1 MFFIIL
7 LLFSALA
14 VSAVAGYF
22 SIVGLTALFPAAFAA
37 IVAMG
42 VVLEVAKL
50 VTASWLYR
58 YWNKTAF
65 FMKSYFAIAVVILSV
80 ITSMGIFGFLSKA
93 HLEHSVST
101 GDNTLQ
107 VARLDRR
114 IETEQRRI
122 ADAETVLAQLDN
134 TVQTLIDYDRIRGD
148 DGAIVT
154 RENQAVERQ
163 QLNASIDSAI
173 DSIDLLSEEKLILDT
188 EQLLIEVEVGPL
200 LYVAEM
206 IYGNTDKETL
216 DKTVRFVIIL
226 LILVFDPLAILL
238 VVAANMSMKER
249 RGESITFI
257 SEKDLES
264 EVEDFGIGKETT
276 EEVVSAKAEDPVEE
290 DISVS
295 VEESEKISIPESED
309 FGIEN
314 VSNNE
319 QTVEDVQDEKQNDMD
334 ITEDDMMH
342 VQRLDRRVRKKLEWL
357 IDKKGTKL

>member
-1 MFFIIL
+1 MLFIAL

-14 VSAVAGYF
+14 VSTVAGYF
-22 SIVGLTALFPAAFAA
+22 SIVGLMAIFPAAAEP
-37 IVAMG
+37 ILAMG

-58 YWNKTAF
+58 YWNKTALA
-65 FMKSYFAIAVVILSV
+65 MKSYFTAAVIILSV

-122 ADAETVLAQLDN
+122 TDAETVLAQLDN

-148 DGAIVT
+148 DGAIAT
-154 RENQAVERQ
+154 RENQAPERE
-163 QLNASIDSAI
+163 QLNSAI
-173 DSIDLLSEEKLILDT
+173 DDAVAAIDALSEEKLVLET

-249 RGESITFI
+249 KGESITFI
-257 SEKDLES
+257 SEKDLE
-264 EVEDFGIGKETT
+264 
-276 EEVVSAKAEDPVEE
+276 
-290 DISVS
+290 
-295 VEESEKISIPESED
+295 PESED

-314 VSNNE
+314 VSNDE
-319 QTVEDVQDEKQNDMD
+319 QTVEDVQDEKQNEME
-334 ITEDDMMH
+334 ITEDDLQH

-357 IDKKGTKL
+357 IDKKGTKV

>member
-1 MFFIIL
+1 MLFIAL

-14 VSAVAGYF
+14 VSTVAGYF
-22 SIVGLTALFPAAFAA
+22 SIVGLMAIFPAAAEP
-37 IVAMG
+37 ILAMG

-65 FMKSYFAIAVVILSV
+65 AMKSYFTVAVIILSV

-122 ADAETVLAQLDN
+122 ADAETVLAQLDD

-148 DGAIVT
+148 DGAIAT
-154 RENQAVERQ
+154 RENQAPERE
-163 QLNASIDSAI
+163 QLNASIDDAIAAI
-173 DSIDLLSEEKLILDT
+173 DALSEEKLVLET

-206 IYGNTDKETL
+206 VYGDTDKETL

-249 RGESITFI
+249 KGESITFM
-257 SEKDLES
+257 SEKDLE
-264 EVEDFGIGKETT
+264 
-276 EEVVSAKAEDPVEE
+276 
-290 DISVS
+290 
-295 VEESEKISIPESED
+295 PESED

-314 VSNNE
+314 VSKNE
-319 QTVEDVQDEKQNDMD
+319 QTAEDVQDEKQIDDMD
-334 ITEDDMMH
+334 ITEDDLQH

-357 IDKKGTKL
+357 IDKKGSKL

>member
-1 MFFIIL
+1 MFFIAL

-14 VSAVAGYF
+14 VSTVAGYF
-22 SIVGLTALFPAAFAA
+22 SIVGLMAIFPAAAEP
-37 IVAMG
+37 ILAMG

-58 YWNKTAF
+58 YWNKTALA
-65 FMKSYFAIAVVILSV
+65 MKSYFTLAVIILSI

-122 ADAETVLAQLDN
+122 ADAETVLSQLDN

-148 DGAIVT
+148 DGAIAT
-154 RENQAVERQ
+154 RENQAPERE
-163 QLNASIDSAI
+163 QLNSAI
-173 DSIDLLSEEKLILDT
+173 DDAVAAIDALSEEKLVLET

-249 RGESITFI
+249 KGESITFI
-257 SEKDLES
+257 SEKDLE
-264 EVEDFGIGKETT
+264 
-276 EEVVSAKAEDPVEE
+276 
-290 DISVS
+290 
-295 VEESEKISIPESED
+295 PESED

-319 QTVEDVQDEKQNDMD
+319 QPVEDVQDEKQPDDMD
-334 ITEDDMMH
+334 ITEDDLQH

-357 IDKKGTKL
+357 IDKKGNKV

>member
-1 MFFIIL
+1 MFFIAL
-7 LLFSALA
+7 LLLSALA
-14 VSAVAGYF
+14 VSTVAGYF
-22 SIVGLTALFPAAFAA
+22 SIVGLTALFPAAFSA

-42 VVLEVAKL
+42 IVLEIAKL

-58 YWNKTAF
+58 YWSKTALV
-65 FMKSYFAIAVVILSV
+65 MKTYFTLAVIILSV

-101 GDNTLQ
+101 GDNSLQ
-107 VARLDRR
+107 IARLDRR

-148 DGAIVT
+148 DGAIAT
-154 RENQAVERQ
+154 RENQAGERE

-173 DSIDLLSEEKLILDT
+173 ASIDALSEEKLVLDT

-206 IYGNTDKETL
+206 IYGDTEKETL

-238 VVAANMSMKER
+238 VVAANMSLKER
-249 RGESITFI
+249 RGESITFM
-257 SEKDLES
+257 SEKDFE
-264 EVEDFGIGKETT
+264 
-276 EEVVSAKAEDPVEE
+276 
-290 DISVS
+290 
-295 VEESEKISIPESED
+295 PESED
-309 FGIEN
+309 YGIEDVSEN
-314 VSNNE
+314 V
-319 QTVEDVQDEKQNDMD
+319 QTEEDVQDEKQNEDMD
-334 ITEDDMMH
+334 ITEDDLQH

-357 IDKKGTKL
+357 IDKKGTK

>member
-1 MFFIIL
+1 M
-7 LLFSALA
+7 A

-58 YWNKTAF
+58 YWNKTALA
-65 FMKSYFAIAVVILSV
+65 MKSYFTIAVIILSV

-122 ADAETVLAQLDN
+122 ADAETVLAQLDD

-148 DGAIVT
+148 DGAIAT
-154 RENQAVERQ
+154 RESQAAEREE
-163 QLNASIDSAI
+163 LNASIDAAVAAI
-173 DSIDLLSEEKLILDT
+173 DALSEEKLVLET

-206 IYGNTDKETL
+206 IYGDTDKETL

-249 RGESITFI
+249 NGESITFM
-257 SEKDLES
+257 SEKDFEP
-264 EVEDFGIGKETT
+264 D
-276 EEVVSAKAEDPVEE
+276 
-290 DISVS
+290 
-295 VEESEKISIPESED
+295 SED

-319 QTVEDVQDEKQNDMD
+319 QTVNYVQDEKQTDDMD
-334 ITEDDMMH
+334 ITEDDMQH

-357 IDKKGTKL
+357 IDKKGTKV

>member
-1 MFFIIL
+1 MLFIIL

-14 VSAVAGYF
+14 VSTVAGYF
-22 SIVGLTALFPAAFAA
+22 SIVGLMAIFPAAAEP
-37 IVAMG
+37 ILAMG

-58 YWNKTAF
+58 YWNKTALA
-65 FMKSYFAIAVVILSV
+65 MKSYFTAAVIILSV

-148 DGAIVT
+148 DGAIAT
-154 RENQAVERQ
+154 RESQSAEREE
-163 QLNASIDSAI
+163 LNASIDAAVAAI
-173 DSIDLLSEEKLILDT
+173 DALSEEKLVLET

-206 IYGNTDKETL
+206 VYGDTDKETL

-238 VVAANMSMKER
+238 VVAANMSIKER
-249 RGESITFI
+249 NGESITFM
-257 SEKDLES
+257 SEKDFEP
-264 EVEDFGIGKETT
+264 D
-276 EEVVSAKAEDPVEE
+276 
-290 DISVS
+290 
-295 VEESEKISIPESED
+295 SED

-319 QTVEDVQDEKQNDMD
+319 QTVDDVQDEKQTDDME
-334 ITEDDMMH
+334 ITEDDMQH
-342 VQRLDRRVRKKLEWL
+342 VQRLDRRVRRKLEWL
-357 IDKKGTKL
+357 IDKKGTKV

>member
-1 MFFIIL
+1 MAIFPGAAVPIL
-7 LLFSALA
+7 
-14 VSAVAGYF
+14 
-22 SIVGLTALFPAAFAA
+22 T
-37 IVAMG
+37 MG

-58 YWNKTAF
+58 YWKTASLPI
-65 FMKSYFAIAVVILSV
+65 KTYFSAAVIILSI

-114 IETEQRRI
+114 IESEQRRI
-122 ADAETVLAQLDN
+122 TDAETVLSQLDGA
-134 TVQTLIDYDRIRGD
+134 VQALIDYDRIRGD
-148 DGAIVT
+148 DGAVAT
-154 RENQAVERQ
+154 RARQADERT
-163 QLNASIDSAI
+163 QLNTSIDEAI
-173 DSIDLLSEEKLILDT
+173 ASIDLLSDDKLVLET

-200 LYVAEM
+200 LYVAEI

-249 RGESITFI
+249 RGESITFM
-257 SEKDLES
+257 SEKDI
-264 EVEDFGIGKETT
+264 DDIGTVT
-276 EEVVSAKAEDPVEE
+276 
-290 DISVS
+290 
-295 VEESEKISIPESED
+295 ED
-309 FGIEN
+309 FGIEPTEE
-314 VSNNE
+314 SE
-319 QTVEDVQDEKQNDMD
+319 SEESIE
-334 ITEDDMMH
+334 ITDDDMQH

-357 IDKKGTKL
+357 IDKKGNKL

>member
-1 MFFIIL
+1 MLFIAL

-58 YWNKTAF
+58 YWNKTALA
-65 FMKSYFAIAVVILSV
+65 MKSYFTIAVIILSV

-122 ADAETVLAQLDN
+122 ADAETVLAQLDD

-148 DGAIVT
+148 DGAIAT
-154 RENQAVERQ
+154 RESQAPEREE
-163 QLNASIDSAI
+163 LNASIDAAVAAI
-173 DSIDLLSEEKLILDT
+173 DALSEEKLVLET

-206 IYGNTDKETL
+206 IYGDTDKETL

-249 RGESITFI
+249 NGESITFI
-257 SEKDLES
+257 SEKDLE
-264 EVEDFGIGKETT
+264 
-276 EEVVSAKAEDPVEE
+276 
-290 DISVS
+290 
-295 VEESEKISIPESED
+295 PESED

-314 VSNNE
+314 VSDNV
-319 QTVEDVQDEKQNDMD
+319 QTVEDVQDKKQNDDMD

-357 IDKKGTKL
+357 IDKKGKE

>member
-1 MFFIIL
+1 MLFIIL
-7 LLFSALA
+7 LLVSALA
-14 VSAVAGYF
+14 VSTVAGYF
-22 SIVGLTALFPAAFAA
+22 SIVGLMAIFPAAAEP
-37 IVAMG
+37 ILAMG

-58 YWNKTAF
+58 YWKKTALA
-65 FMKSYFAIAVVILSV
+65 MKSYFTAAVIILSV

-122 ADAETVLAQLDN
+122 ADAETVLAQLDD

-148 DGAIVT
+148 DGAIAT
-154 RENQAVERQ
+154 RENQAPERE
-163 QLNASIDSAI
+163 QLNAAI
-173 DSIDLLSEEKLILDT
+173 DDAIAAIDLLSEEKLILDT

-249 RGESITFI
+249 NGESITFM
-257 SEKDLES
+257 SEKDLE
-264 EVEDFGIGKETT
+264 
-276 EEVVSAKAEDPVEE
+276 
-290 DISVS
+290 
-295 VEESEKISIPESED
+295 PESED

-314 VSNNE
+314 VSKNE
-319 QTVEDVQDEKQNDMD
+319 QAVEDVQDKKQIDDMD
-334 ITEDDMMH
+334 ITEDDLQH

-357 IDKKGTKL
+357 IDKKNLNENNSNR

>member
-1 MFFIIL
+1 MFFIAL
-7 LLFSALA
+7 LLLSALA
-14 VSAVAGYF
+14 VSTVAGYF
-22 SIVGLTALFPAAFAA
+22 SIVGLMAIFPAAAEP
-37 IVAMG
+37 ILAMG

-58 YWNKTAF
+58 YWSKTALA
-65 FMKSYFAIAVVILSV
+65 MKAYFTLAVIILSV

-101 GDNTLQ
+101 GDNSLQ
-107 VARLDRR
+107 IARLDRR

-148 DGAIVT
+148 DGAIAT
-154 RENQAVERQ
+154 RENQAEERE

-173 DSIDLLSEEKLILDT
+173 ASIDALSEEKLVLDT

-206 IYGNTDKETL
+206 IYGDTEKETL

-238 VVAANMSMKER
+238 VVAANMSLKER
-249 RGESITFI
+249 RGESITFM
-257 SEKDLES
+257 SEKDLE
-264 EVEDFGIGKETT
+264 
-276 EEVVSAKAEDPVEE
+276 
-290 DISVS
+290 
-295 VEESEKISIPESED
+295 PESED

-314 VSNNE
+314 VSENV
-319 QTVEDVQDEKQNDMD
+319 QTEENVQDEKQNEDMD
-334 ITEDDMMH
+334 ITEDDLQH

-357 IDKKGTKL
+357 IDKKGTK

>member
-1 MFFIIL
+1 MFFIAL

-14 VSAVAGYF
+14 VSTVAGYF
-22 SIVGLTALFPAAFAA
+22 SIVGLMAIFPAAAEP
-37 IVAMG
+37 ILAMG

-58 YWNKTAF
+58 YWNKTALA
-65 FMKSYFAIAVVILSV
+65 MKSYFTVAVIILSV

-122 ADAETVLAQLDN
+122 ADAETVLAQLDD

-148 DGAIVT
+148 DGAIAT
-154 RENQAVERQ
+154 RENQAPERE
-163 QLNASIDSAI
+163 QLNASIDDAIAAI
-173 DSIDLLSEEKLILDT
+173 DALSEEKLVLET

-206 IYGNTDKETL
+206 VYGDTDKETL

-249 RGESITFI
+249 KGESITFM
-257 SEKDLES
+257 SEKDLE
-264 EVEDFGIGKETT
+264 
-276 EEVVSAKAEDPVEE
+276 
-290 DISVS
+290 
-295 VEESEKISIPESED
+295 PESED
-309 FGIEN
+309 FSIEN
-314 VSNNE
+314 VSENE
-319 QTVEDVQDEKQNDMD
+319 QAVEDVQDKKQIDDMD
-334 ITEDDMMH
+334 ITEDDLQH

-357 IDKKGTKL
+357 IDKKGK

>member
-1 MFFIIL
+1 MFFIAL
-7 LLFSALA
+7 LLLSALA
-14 VSAVAGYF
+14 VSTVAGYF
-22 SIVGLTALFPAAFAA
+22 SIVGLMAIFPAAAEP
-37 IVAMG
+37 ILAMG

-58 YWNKTAF
+58 YWSKTALA
-65 FMKSYFAIAVVILSV
+65 MKTYFTLAVIILSV

-101 GDNTLQ
+101 GDNSLQ
-107 VARLDRR
+107 IARLDRR

-148 DGAIVT
+148 DGAIAT
-154 RENQAVERQ
+154 REIQAAERQ

-173 DSIDLLSEEKLILDT
+173 ASIDSLSEEKLVLDT

-206 IYGNTDKETL
+206 IYGDTEKETL

-238 VVAANMSMKER
+238 VVAANMSLKER
-249 RGESITFI
+249 RGESITFM
-257 SEKDLES
+257 SEKDFE
-264 EVEDFGIGKETT
+264 
-276 EEVVSAKAEDPVEE
+276 
-290 DISVS
+290 
-295 VEESEKISIPESED
+295 PESED
-309 FGIEN
+309 YGIED

-319 QTVEDVQDEKQNDMD
+319 QTVDDVQDKKQIEDMD
-334 ITEDDMMH
+334 ITEDDLQH
-342 VQRLDRRVRKKLEWL
+342 VQRLDRRVRRKLEWL
-357 IDKKGTKL
+357 IDKKGK

>member
-1 MFFIIL
+1 MAI
-7 LLFSALA
+7 
-14 VSAVAGYF
+14 
-22 SIVGLTALFPAAFAA
+22 FPAAAEP
-37 IVAMG
+37 ILAMG

-58 YWNKTAF
+58 YWNKTALA
-65 FMKSYFAIAVVILSV
+65 MKSYFTAAVIILSV

-114 IETEQRRI
+114 IENEQRRVT
-122 ADAETVLAQLDN
+122 DAQTVLDQLDT

-148 DGAIVT
+148 DGAVAT
-154 RENQAVERQ
+154 RESQAPERE
-163 QLNASIDSAI
+163 QLNAAI
-173 DSIDLLSEEKLILDT
+173 DDAVAAIDALSEEKLVLET

-238 VVAANMSMKER
+238 VIAANMSMKER
-249 RGESITFI
+249 NGESITFM
-257 SEKDLES
+257 SEKDFE
-264 EVEDFGIGKETT
+264 
-276 EEVVSAKAEDPVEE
+276 
-290 DISVS
+290 
-295 VEESEKISIPESED
+295 PESED

-319 QTVEDVQDEKQNDMD
+319 QTVEDVQDENQNDMD

-357 IDKKGTKL
+357 IDKKGTKV

>member
-1 MFFIIL
+1 MFFIAL
-7 LLFSALA
+7 LLLSALA
-14 VSAVAGYF
+14 VSTVAGYF
-22 SIVGLTALFPAAFAA
+22 SIVGLMAIFPAAAEP
-37 IVAMG
+37 ILAMG
-42 VVLEVAKL
+42 VVLEIAKL

-58 YWNKTAF
+58 YWSKTALA
-65 FMKSYFAIAVVILSV
+65 MKAYFTLAVIILSV

-114 IETEQRRI
+114 IENEQRRVT
-122 ADAETVLAQLDN
+122 DAQTVLDQLDT

-148 DGAIVT
+148 DGAIAT
-154 RENQAVERQ
+154 RESQAPERER
-163 QLNASIDSAI
+163 LNTAI
-173 DSIDLLSEEKLILDT
+173 DGAIAAIDLLSEEKLILDT

-249 RGESITFI
+249 KGESITFM
-257 SEKDLES
+257 SEIDLE
-264 EVEDFGIGKETT
+264 
-276 EEVVSAKAEDPVEE
+276 
-290 DISVS
+290 
-295 VEESEKISIPESED
+295 PESED

-314 VSNNE
+314 VSENE
-319 QTVEDVQDEKQNDMD
+319 QTVEDVQDEKQPDDMA
-334 ITEDDMMH
+334 ITEDDMQH

-357 IDKKGTKL
+357 IDKKNLNENNSNR